1 MPNYQGKYALVQF
14 CPAPER
20 QEFINIGLL
29 LIVPDLNHFEVRF
42 SKGQARVERLFG
54 KQSKAFLDALKA
66 SFQSRLHEILKRD
79 QRALMLEEFAA
90 RRANE
95 IRLSALQPVAIV
107 DPAIDFEGLFD
118 ELVGEQE
125 PASREPQMRRKL
137 RDAFVYNRVEN
148 LLDRPESVELPE
160 YDLTLSVPY
169 GYQNGCYNLIDG
181 MRLPAQPTEGLREAG
196 KRAME
201 GSLIWKHFEQG
212 PRKRLVVVGDFSK
225 QSNGFY
231 QAVRDQFRE
240 SNVVLHRLDD
250 MRALI
255 DDIQTQAQLHGSSS

>member
-1 MPNYQGKYALVQF
+1 
-14 CPAPER
+14 
-20 QEFINIGLL
+20 
-29 LIVPDLNHFEVRF
+29 
-42 SKGQARVERLFG
+42 
-54 KQSKAFLDALKA
+54 
-66 SFQSRLHEILKRD
+66 
-79 QRALMLEEFAA
+79 
-90 RRANE
+90 
-95 IRLSALQPVAIV
+95 
-107 DPAIDFEGLFD
+107 
-118 ELVGEQE
+118 
-125 PASREPQMRRKL
+125 
-137 RDAFVYNRVEN
+137 
-148 LLDRPESVELPE
+148 
-160 YDLTLSVPY
+160 
-169 GYQNGCYNLIDG
+169 